1 MAGQLT
7 LHLLINTV
15 GTVAST
21 GRSKEYISIKNKKQ
35 LPFVFVPEVLPQKAG
50 TRITAPPIG
59 IIGNYL
65 WSQKVFCKVYRVGWV
80 DFELFSN
87 FMYLHV
93 VWGTPR
99 YNTGN
104 CQISLTLVK
113 KTNESIKRYHFKGQN

>member
-65 WSQKVFCKVYRVGWV
+65 WSQKVFCKVYTVGWV

-87 FMYLHV
+87 FMHLHV
-93 VWGTPR
+93 VWGTSR
-99 YNTGN
+99 YNTGK
-104 CQISLTLVK
+104 CQK
-113 KTNESIKRYHFKGQN
+113 KFDFGSKN